1 MELFSKIFVIIN
13 EHFNK
18 KGETQMKKYGY
29 MFLCSILAVSIALIL
44 TGCQTEMK
52 TNELPKDASS
62 DNTNI
67 SESSEEPAMSVSF
80 AYIAGEDIEK
90 SIIDLQPSDANTVI
104 SIFDSA
110 NWVSSAG
117 RCLDEYEIWIGDE
130 MFYYSS
136 ECGTVNDRANDRSFS
151 LTETQREDMDEILH

>member
-1 MELFSKIFVIIN
+1 MERYRYI
-13 EHFNK
+13 
-18 KGETQMKKYGY
+18 
-29 MFLCSILAVSIALIL
+29 FLCSILAVSIALIL

-67 SESSEEPAMSVSF
+67 SESSEESAMSVSF
-80 AYIAGEDIEK
+80 AYIAGEDTEQ
-90 SIIDLQPSDANTVI
+90 SIIDLQPSDANIVI

-110 NWVSSAG
+110 NWTPTACK
-117 RCLDEYEIWIGDE
+117 CLDDYEVRIGDE

-151 LTETQREDMDEILH
+151 LTDTQREDMNEILH